1 MSTLPPQP
9 PSYLAPSSRQSVV
22 VTDVDMS
29 IAAMCRFMIKW
40 AIASI
45 PALII
50 LWLIMFASSMVLAF
64 VFRGASHLFW
74 RR

>member
-9 PSYLAPSSRQSVV
+9 PSYSVPSIRQSVV

-50 LWLIMFASSMVLAF
+50 LWLLMFAATMLLALI
-64 VFRGASHLFW
+64 FRSAHHLL
-74 RR
+74 

>member
-9 PSYLAPSSRQSVV
+9 PPDSVPPVRQSVV

-50 LWLIMFASSMVLAF
+50 LWILMFATTLLIAF
-64 VFRGASHLFW
+64 VFRSAHHIML
-74 RR
+74 

>member
-9 PSYLAPSSRQSVV
+9 PPYSVPSLRQSVV

-50 LWLIMFASSMVLAF
+50 LWILMFAVTMLIAL
-64 VFRGASHLFW
+64 VFRSAHHVMM
-74 RR
+74 